1 MSTLPFSQRSTAVD
15 GAGSSSD
22 PSTPSGYEAGYDF
35 TTLVDRTAMG
45 SSKWL
50 GMHRTARE
58 NHDGADARPG
68 IAPFSVADLDMPNAP
83 EIVTGL
89 QDALSTRVLGYT
101 APTPEYLASVSGWM
115 RRRHDWQVPT
125 EWICHSPGI
134 VPAFNLAIREL
145 SAPGDRI
152 ILQTPAYYPFFG
164 AIENSGRELVR
175 NPLVERDGRFGLDL
189 DQLEEQAR
197 DPRATM
203 LLLCSPH
210 NPTGRVWDRD
220 ELEAIGRIVVDNDL
234 LLISDEIHF
243 DIVQPGVRHRP
254 IASLSEEIA
263 ARTVTLTA
271 PSKSFNLAG
280 LGLGNVIISDPGL
293 RERFTSARDAL
304 GLDNPNNLGMIACQ
318 LAYDRAEPWLDAMID
333 LIGRNHQVLTDFFA
347 RHFPQVRVAPLE
359 ATFLAWVDLRGL
371 GLSGERL
378 HEVLMAA
385 DLYLDE
391 GTVFGPEGEG
401 FERIVIATPTHVLE
415 EALER
420 LREPLAAAIG

>member
-1 MSTLPFSQRSTAVD
+1 MSTLPFSPQSSGADTPD
-15 GAGSSSD
+15 GPAD
-22 PSTPSGYEAGYDF
+22 ASGYAAVYDF
-35 TTLVDRTAMG
+35 TTLVDRTGMG

-50 GMHRTARE
+50 QMHRLARE
-58 NHDGADARPG
+58 NHDGADAPAG
-68 IAPFSVADLDMPNAP
+68 IAPFSVADLDMPIAP

-115 RRRHDWQVPT
+115 RRRHDWEVPA
-125 EWICHSPGI
+125 EWICHTPGL
-134 VPAFNLAIREL
+134 VPAFNLAIRALTEV
-145 SAPGDRI
+145 GDRI

-220 ELEAIGRIVVDNDL
+220 ELEAIARIVVDNDL

-243 DIVQPGVRHRP
+243 DVVQPGVRHVP
-254 IASLSEEIA
+254 IASLGEDIA

-280 LGLGNVIISDPGL
+280 LSLGNVIISDPGL
-293 RERFTSARDAL
+293 REKFVAARDEL
-304 GLDNPNNLGMIACQ
+304 GFDNPNNLGMLACQ
-318 LAYDRAEPWLDAMID
+318 LAYERAEPWLDAMID
-333 LIGRNHQVLTDFFA
+333 LVARNHQLLTDFFA
-347 RHFPQVRVAPLE
+347 QHFPAVRVAPLE

-385 DLYLDE
+385 QVYLDE
-391 GTVFGPEGEG
+391 GTVFGSEGEG
-401 FERIVIATPTHVLE
+401 FERIVIATPTRVLE
-415 EALER
+415 DALER
-420 LREPLAAAIG
+420 LREPLASAVRG